1 MEKFITQFKE
11 HISGVLRGN
20 DRVMIKGYITEFYH
34 NNNFY
39 YFLNKEQVQLK
50 DYKEYVLKITS
61 KIKESIECTIKQT
74 GCHYQ
79 YLRSSEISKEDI
91 ARDIIRE
98 SNIAT
103 GLVCV
108 LSAVEPCYA
117 LSVIYNKQTGKLE
130 KHSEYRKCQ
139 HYYFYYNDKELG
151 LMHIRLQTW
160 FPFSIQIYLN
170 GKEYLKRQLGN
181 EGIEFTSFDNSV
193 TWVEDF
199 ERAQHIADKFIEKKW
214 YATFDNF
221 AAKINSFLPRIKE
234 IFNGHAY
241 QWYVEQCEYAT
252 DIMFKE
258 REQLA
263 LLMPKFIE
271 YASLCQMGDDVF
283 TFFGR
288 TVHGLCKGEAV
299 SDRKHFFGQGF
310 RVKFKLDRNSIKL
323 YDKSNVLRVET
334 TINNPGAFKVSAPQN
349 KKKWAPMGKSI
360 ANLYR
365 YAEVSKA
372 CNERYLNS
380 LAEVNPTSLLTGKI
394 GEISCPVET
403 KLSAR
408 SQNLR
413 RFSGF
418 NLLNDF
424 NCTVFEAING
434 GAFAIR
440 GFTNRI
446 IRGLLEKFKVFQKET
461 LSDKQLSNKVTRL
474 IAKLR
479 AHKLITK
486 IQNTARYR
494 VSHLGAQIISQIL
507 LFKKQEMIFKIC

>member
-1 MEKFITQFKE
+1 MERFINQFGSQ
-11 HISGVLRGN
+11 ITGVLRGI
-20 DRVMIKGYITEFYH
+20 DRIMIKGYISDFYH

-39 YFLNKEQVQLK
+39 YFLSKEQVQLK

-61 KIKESIECTIKQT
+61 KIKESIEGIIKET
-74 GCHYQ
+74 GCHYE
-79 YLRSSEISKEDI
+79 YLRSSEMSKEDI
-91 ARDIIRE
+91 ARRIIQE
-98 SNIAT
+98 SNNT
-103 GLVCV
+103 SGLVCV

-130 KHSEYRKCQ
+130 KHNEYRKCQ

-151 LMHIRLQTW
+151 LIHIRLQTW

-170 GKEYLKRQLGN
+170 GKEYLKRQLEN
-181 EGIEFTSFDNSV
+181 EGIKFTSYDNSV
-193 TWVEDF
+193 NWVEDI
-199 ERAQHIADKFIEKKW
+199 EKAQHIADKFIEKKW
-214 YATFDNF
+214 YATFDSF
-221 AAKINSFLPRIKE
+221 AGKINSFLPRIKE

-241 QWYVEQCEYAT
+241 QWFVEQCEYAT
-252 DIMFKE
+252 DVMFKE

-263 LLMPKFIE
+263 LQMPKFIE

-288 TVHGLCKGEAV
+288 KVHGLCQGEAV

-310 RVKFKLDRNSIKL
+310 RVKFKLDHNSIKL

-334 TINNPGAFKVSAPQN
+334 TINNPGAFKVLAPQN
-349 KKKWAPMGKSI
+349 KKQWAPMGKSI

-365 YAEVSKA
+365 YAEVSRA
-372 CNERYLNS
+372 CNDRYLNS
-380 LAEVNPTSLLTGKI
+380 LAEVNPTGLLTGKI

-403 KLSAR
+403 KLSTK

-418 NLLNDF
+418 NLLSDF
-424 NCTVFEAING
+424 NCRVFEAVNN

-446 IRGLLEKFKVFQKET
+446 IRGRLLEFGVFKTHT
-461 LSDKQLSNKVTRL
+461 LSDKQLSNKITRL

-486 IQNTARYR
+486 MPNTARYR
-494 VSHLGAQIISQIL
+494 VSHWGAQIISQIL
-507 LFKKQEMIFKIC
+507 LFKKQELIFKIC

>member
-1 MEKFITQFKE
+1 MEKFIKQFGSQ
-11 HISGVLRGN
+11 ITGVLHGI
-20 DRVMIKGYITEFYH
+20 DRIMIKGYIPEFYH

-39 YFLNKEQVQLK
+39 YFLSKEQVQLK
-50 DYKEYVLKITS
+50 DYKAYVLRITAG
-61 KIKESIECTIKQT
+61 IKESIEGVIKQT
-74 GCHYQ
+74 GCHYE
-79 YLRSSEISKEDI
+79 YLRNSEKSKEDI
-91 ARDIIRE
+91 ARHIIQKG
-98 SNIAT
+98 NIST

-117 LSVIYNKQTGKLE
+117 LSVVYNKETGKLE
-130 KHSEYRKCQ
+130 KRSEYRKCQ
-139 HYYFYYNDKELG
+139 HYYFYYNDEELG
-151 LMHIRLQTW
+151 LIHIRLQTW

-170 GKEYLKRQLGN
+170 GKEYLKRQLEN
-181 EGIEFTSFDNSV
+181 EAIKFTSYDNSV
-193 TWVEDF
+193 TWVEDI

-214 YATFDNF
+214 YATFDSF
-221 AAKINSFLPRIKE
+221 AAKINSFLPRITE
-234 IFNGHAY
+234 IFNGHVY
-241 QWYVEQCEYAT
+241 HWFVEQCEYAT
-252 DIMFKE
+252 DVMFKE

-288 TVHGLCKGEAV
+288 KVHGLCQGEAV

-349 KKKWAPMGKSI
+349 KKQWAPMGKSI

-365 YAEVSKA
+365 YAEVSKS

-380 LAEVNPTSLLTGKI
+380 LAEVNPTRLLTGKI
-394 GEISCPVET
+394 GEISCSLET
-403 KLSAR
+403 KLTTHSP
-408 SQNLR
+408 NLR

-418 NLLNDF
+418 NLLSNF
-424 NCTVFEAING
+424 NCRLFEAVNN
-434 GAFAIR
+434 GAFAIK

-446 IRGLLEKFKVFQKET
+446 IREVLLEFGVFPKGT
-461 LSDKQLSNKVTRL
+461 FSDRQLSNKITRL

-486 IQNTARYR
+486 IPNTARYR
-494 VSHLGAQIISQIL
+494 VTHWGAQIIAQIL
-507 LFKKQEMIFKIC
+507 LFKKQEMVFKIC